1 MQILHN
7 MLGGPE
13 LLQTHIDKIV
23 LLKLTDLFQLLSKDK
38 HVILVSRFQVS
49 QLSHNSRTNDSEN
62 K

>member
-1 MQILHN
+1 